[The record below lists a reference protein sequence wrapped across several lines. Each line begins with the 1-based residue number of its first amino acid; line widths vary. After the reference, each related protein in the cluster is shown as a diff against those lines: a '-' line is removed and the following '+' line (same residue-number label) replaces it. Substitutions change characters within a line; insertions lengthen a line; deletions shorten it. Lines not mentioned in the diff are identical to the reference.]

1 MTILNRFRSKQTLAA
16 IAVFFSRLG
25 GLAANVSP
33 LGSFCFFGGSPILF
47 ATTVLAFDFLV
58 GGLYKGFLW
67 TYLGFAMY
75 PIMGKLAQGKE
86 RRQMLLLP
94 MASFLFFAISNLGV
108 WWYWHPHTLQGLVTC
123 YLLAVPF
130 YARTLIGDLGFGYG
144 FMAVRALLRKNSVI
158 ASPLAATA
166 S

>member
-1 MTILNRFRSKQTLAA
+1 MKILNHFRSTRILAA

-25 GLAANVSP
+25 GLAANISP
-33 LGSFCFFGGSPILF
+33 LGSFGFFGGSPILF

-58 GGLYKGFLW
+58 GGFYKGFLW
-67 TYLGFAMY
+67 TYVGFAMY
-75 PIMGKLAQGKE
+75 PILGKLAQGKE
-86 RRQMLLLP
+86 RRQLLLLP
-94 MASFLFFAISNLGV
+94 MASFLFFIISNLGV
-108 WWYWHPHTLQGLVTC
+108 WWYWHPHTVQGLVTC

-144 FMAVRALLRKNSVI
+144 FIAVRALLRKKSPLV
-158 ASPLAATA
+158 SPLAATA